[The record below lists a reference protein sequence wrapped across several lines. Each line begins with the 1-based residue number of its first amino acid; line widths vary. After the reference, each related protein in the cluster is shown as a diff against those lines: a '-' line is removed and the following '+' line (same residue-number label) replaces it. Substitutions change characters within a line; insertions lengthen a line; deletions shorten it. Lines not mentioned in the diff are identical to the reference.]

1 MVSAMLLRDMICGTE
16 NPCAEVFAP
25 SRFSAEE
32 LPQIMKDGGKA
43 VKGLTK
49 RFFHIPEETA
59 SQLQPGQGAVVET
72 KNGKA
77 GVYKTE
83 DQKSYKVDI
92 VCPHL
97 GCELTWNPDEKS
109 WDCPCHGSRFDYKGN
124 LLEGPAQEGI
134 HYE

>member
-1 MVSAMLLRDMICGTE
+1 
-16 NPCAEVFAP
+16 
-25 SRFSAEE
+25 
-32 LPQIMKDGGKA
+32 MKDSGKA

-49 RFFHIPEETA
+49 RFFHIPDETSA
-59 SQLQPGQGAVVET
+59 RLEPGHGAVVET
-72 KNGKA
+72 ETGKA

-83 DQKSYKVDI
+83 DQKVYKVDI

-97 GCELTWNPDEKS
+97 GCELTWNPDEKT

-124 LLEGPAQEGI
+124 LIEGPAQEGI